1 MFSPRGSFS
10 SFSVN
15 DMAQAK
21 AFYGQTLG
29 LSVADGEMGI
39 LELTMPEGHKVM
51 VYPKDNHEAATFT
64 VLNLV
69 VDDVDAAV
77 DELNAAGV
85 RTKIYD
91 DPNLPTDEKGIA
103 RGMGPDIAWFKDP
116 AGNVISVIKG
126 GGLLA

>member
-1 MFSPRGSFS
+1 MFTPKGSFS

-15 DMAQAK
+15 DVAQAK
-21 AFYGQTLG
+21 EFYGRTLG
-29 LSVADGEMGI
+29 LTVADGEMGT
-39 LELTMPEGHKVM
+39 LEVTMPEGHQIV
-51 VYPKDNHEAATFT
+51 VYPTDNHEAATVT

-77 DELNAAGV
+77 EALNDAGV

-116 AGNVISVIKG
+116 AGNVISVIKAD
-126 GGLLA
+126 GLLS

>member
-1 MFSPRGSFS
+1 MFTPKGSFS

-15 DMAQAK
+15 DVAQAK
-21 AFYGQTLG
+21 EFYGRTLG
-29 LSVADGEMGI
+29 LTVADGEMGT
-39 LELTMPEGHKVM
+39 LEVTMPEGHKIF

-103 RGMGPDIAWFKDP
+103 RGMGPGIAWFKDP
-116 AGNVISVIKG
+116 AGNVISVIKAE
-126 GGLLA
+126 GLLS